1 MSDGGAVPHIRSA
14 EFAFPRTI
22 DALFTPIGDGGKDFL
37 LGEYCG
43 DLLRSITI
51 QSHSE
56 YSADYLG
63 GLLIHDPPFG
73 IVGVFLVAIRRRPHR
88 LTGIA
93 LDLVADPALLAD
105 VAGVPLIEQVADR
118 RQLVLALGGVDVVR
132 NRHQADVVLREKL
145 LGQPPHLNVVAAQ
158 PGQILHKHG
167 GGLAGGKLLHH
178 VVETGAVHRD
188 AGDAVVQE
196 VDQVGVSFFLRHLGQ
211 QFLLK
216 RDLSRVF
223 YPMFFLSNTK

>member
-105 VAGVPLIEQVADR
+105 VAGVPLI
-118 RQLVLALGGVDVVR
+118 
-132 NRHQADVVLREKL
+132 
-145 LGQPPHLNVVAAQ
+145 
-158 PGQILHKHG
+158 
-167 GGLAGGKLLHH
+167 
-178 VVETGAVHRD
+178 
-188 AGDAVVQE
+188 
-196 VDQVGVSFFLRHLGQ
+196 
-211 QFLLK
+211 
-216 RDLSRVF
+216 
-223 YPMFFLSNTK
+223 

>member
-1 MSDGGAVPHIRSA
+1 MSDSGAVPHIRPT

-43 DLLRSITI
+43 DLLRSIAI

-56 YSADYLG
+56 YAADHLG
-63 GLLIHDPPFG
+63 GLLIHDPLFG
-73 IVGVFLVAIRRRPHR
+73 IVGVFLVAIGRRPHR
-88 LTGIA
+88 FAGVA

-105 VAGVPLIEQVADR
+105 VAGVPLIEQVADGC
-118 RQLVLALGGVDVVR
+118 QFVLALGGVDVVR
-132 NRHQADVVLREKL
+132 DRHQADVVLREKL
-145 LGQPPHLNVVAAQ
+145 FGQPPHLNVVATQ

-196 VDQVGVSFFLRHLGQ
+196 VDQIGVSFFLRHLGQ
-211 QFLLK
+211 QFLL
-216 RDLSRVF
+216 RWDLSRIF
-223 YPMFFLSNTK
+223 SANNMQCC